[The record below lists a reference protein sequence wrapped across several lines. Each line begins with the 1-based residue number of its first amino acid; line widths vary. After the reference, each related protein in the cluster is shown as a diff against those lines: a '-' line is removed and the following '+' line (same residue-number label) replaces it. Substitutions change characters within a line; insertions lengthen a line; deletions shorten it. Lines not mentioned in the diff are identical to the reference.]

1 MNIFDIDEAIM
12 DCIDMDTGEIVDID
26 RLDALQMQ
34 REEKVENVALW
45 IKELSAEADALKSES
60 QKLSKRKQVAEN
72 KITSLKNYLRMA
84 LDGQKFKSPRATV
97 SFRRSESVSVTDASR
112 LGTEYLVFAEPKPNK
127 TAIKK
132 AIKEGK
138 EVDGAELVTNTSVTV
153 G

>member
-1 MNIFDIDEAIM
+1 MNIFEIDNAIM
-12 DCIDMDTGEIVDID
+12 DCIDMETGEVIDID

-45 IKELSAEADALKSES
+45 IKELSAEADALKAES

-84 LDGQKFKSPRATV
+84 LDGQKFETPKAVV
-97 SFRRSESVSVTDASR
+97 SFRKSKSVEINNFG
-112 LGTEYLVFAEPKPNK
+112 LLKPEYLTYAEPKANK
-127 TAIKK
+127 TAIRK
-132 AIKEGK
+132 AINEGK
-138 EVDGAELVTNTSVTV
+138 EVAGADLVENLSVIV